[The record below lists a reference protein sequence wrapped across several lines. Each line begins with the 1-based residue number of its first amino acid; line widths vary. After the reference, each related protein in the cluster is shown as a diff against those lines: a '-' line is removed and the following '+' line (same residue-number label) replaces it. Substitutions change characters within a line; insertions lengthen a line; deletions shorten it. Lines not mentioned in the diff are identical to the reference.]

1 MMKQLVVVLAG
12 ALIPALAME
21 AQTVRPSCRIGVFDS
36 RAIAIA
42 WARSDEGMQV
52 FKQIRAEYDKAKAG
66 NDEKRMKEMEQEGQW
81 QQVRLHQQGFSTGPV
96 DEILAKVK
104 DKLPEI
110 ARQAGVT
117 AIVSKWALPYSEQ
130 GVELVD
136 VTLPLVKLFN
146 PSEQVLKGVEELK
159 NQPPVP
165 FGKLPLDPNM

>member
-1 MMKQLVVVLAG
+1 MKQLAVVLAG
-12 ALIPALAME
+12 ALIPALAMQ
-21 AQTVRPSCRIGVFDS
+21 AQTARPPCRIGVFDS
-36 RAIAIA
+36 RAVAIA

-52 FKQIRAEYDKAKAG
+52 VNQIRAEYEKAKAA
-66 NDEKRMKEMEQEGQW
+66 NDGKRMKEMEQEGQW
-81 QQVRLHQQGFSTGPV
+81 HQVRLHQQGFSTGPV

-110 ARQAGVT
+110 ARQERVT
-117 AIVSKWALPYSEQ
+117 AIVSKWELPYSEQ

-146 PSEQVLKGVEELK
+146 PSEQVLKWVGEMK

-165 FGKLPLDPNM
+165 FAKLPLDPNM